1 MSKRNEG
8 KEGGGRGNHGM
19 MEMAIDE
26 WLDALPPFISQ
37 YCSCKQVYLN
47 EVFSFF
53 FKCAFIF
60 IF

>member
-8 KEGGGRGNHGM
+8 KEGGGRGNHGK

-37 YCSCKQVYLN
+37 YCSSKKVFLN
-47 EVFSFF
+47 EVLSFF
-53 FKCAFIF
+53 FK
-60 IF
+60 